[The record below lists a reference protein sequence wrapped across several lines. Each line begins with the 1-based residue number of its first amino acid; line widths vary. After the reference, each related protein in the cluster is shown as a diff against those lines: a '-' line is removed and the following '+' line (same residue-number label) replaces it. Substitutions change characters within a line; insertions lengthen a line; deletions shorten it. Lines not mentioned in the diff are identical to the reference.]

1 MTMISAKDVPGVLLQ
16 VVFHFFHLRF
26 ITNFFVIFTI
36 IFFFTY
42 KASLALGDF
51 YDTAKGLPLQKT
63 KRVQRAIGLFFAVC
77 RASEW
82 DEATEKDVE
91 VQITPKITTKIV
103 ANFT

>member
-1 MTMISAKDVPGVLLQ
+1 
-16 VVFHFFHLRF
+16 VFFSRLSSIFFTSDLSQ
-26 ITNFFVIFTI
+26 FFCNRYHNS
-36 IFFFTY
+36 FFTY